1 MVAGMVADRG
11 CQLRGTLHPTAGS
24 ETCSLPSGRSAQK
37 ISLLKRRPAI
47 SSFQPRCP
55 LRLVGGAV
63 FCGDKKSGYFLKKRL
78 HIVEYHDIT
87 IIEIITK

>member
-1 MVAGMVADRG
+1 M
-11 CQLRGTLHPTAGS
+11 
-24 ETCSLPSGRSAQK
+24 
-37 ISLLKRRPAI
+37 
-47 SSFQPRCP
+47 
-55 LRLVGGAV
+55 VGGAV